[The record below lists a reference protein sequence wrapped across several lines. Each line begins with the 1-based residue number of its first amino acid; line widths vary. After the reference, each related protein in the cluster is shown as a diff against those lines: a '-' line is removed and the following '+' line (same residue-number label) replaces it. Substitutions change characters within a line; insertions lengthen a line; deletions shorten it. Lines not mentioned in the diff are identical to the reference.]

1 MTKTTKYQEISAE
14 KVPAKVRFDVPRRC
28 QGQMVEVAY
37 GGFSR
42 GEHGYGDPFMRVTD
56 YSLPPADPGRVTFYK
71 LYKKSR

>member
-42 GEHGYGDPFMRVTD
+42 GEHGHGDLYMRITN
-56 YSLPPADPGRVTFYK
+56 YSIAPNKPGHVTFYK
-71 LYKKSR
+71 LTAVA